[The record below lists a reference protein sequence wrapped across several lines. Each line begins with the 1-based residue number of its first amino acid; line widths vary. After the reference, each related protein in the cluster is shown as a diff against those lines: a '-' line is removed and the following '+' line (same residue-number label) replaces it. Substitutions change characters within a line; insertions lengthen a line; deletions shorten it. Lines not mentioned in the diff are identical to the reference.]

1 MLAFFNLCFLAHVL
15 FSYVSSVLLS
25 SAFASKMEGDGCPGF
40 IGVHF
45 VASELR
51 GSLSE
56 VCVTFQCSSA
66 DGGPSWE
73 KGNEDGGYRACVD
86 RSHLCCLVPKK
97 EWLSWLLASPPAT
110 CLLWSLRL
118 GAGFSVSLLLRWCS
132 DPSTLNVRHVCFGM
146 LSWHLCACTSQ
157 ASLVSLCSHCGLF
170 CLNLTPF
177 FFFFF
182 FPSSPEYH

>member
-1 MLAFFNLCFLAHVL
+1 MFQNCFCCSRWVTLCLKMLAFFNLCFLAHVL

-86 RSHLCCLVPKK
+86 RSHLCFWYQKRSGCHGYWPPLLPLVFSGASGL
-97 EWLSWLLASPPAT
+97 EQDSVFLS
-110 CLLWSLRL
+110 C
-118 GAGFSVSLLLRWCS
+118 
-132 DPSTLNVRHVCFGM
+132 
-146 LSWHLCACTSQ
+146 
-157 ASLVSLCSHCGLF
+157 
-170 CLNLTPF
+170 
-177 FFFFF
+177 
-182 FPSSPEYH
+182 